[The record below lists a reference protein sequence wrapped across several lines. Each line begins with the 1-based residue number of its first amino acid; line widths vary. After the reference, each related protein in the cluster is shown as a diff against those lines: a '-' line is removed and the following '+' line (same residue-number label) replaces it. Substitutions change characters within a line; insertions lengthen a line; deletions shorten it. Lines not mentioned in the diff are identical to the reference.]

1 MPENKECQPTNAI
14 IVEPAVV
21 VLCLFRQVQHLEV
34 VRSAT
39 GPSEA
44 DILEPNSRQCY
55 RCDEAAAGLAQP
67 FESFAQRD
75 KKEWRDYACAETF
88 ARSDVVFD
96 TLNSFP
102 EEPGR
107 ALDCR
112 RSRTEQGIAN
122 LILFAGLYRKVVLV
136 DDLQSIAPRFVITL
150 LDVQYRTQSSGSKK

>member
-1 MPENKECQPTNAI
+1 MSENKECQPTNAI

-39 GPSEA
+39 GSSEA

-88 ARSDVVFD
+88 ARFDVVFD

-112 RSRTEQGIAN
+112 RSRTEHGIAN

>member
-1 MPENKECQPTNAI
+1 MSENKECQPTNAI

-39 GPSEA
+39 GSSEA

-102 EEPGR
+102 GEPGR

-122 LILFAGLYRKVVLV
+122 LILFAGLTERLCLLMTYKV
-136 DDLQSIAPRFVITL
+136 
-150 LDVQYRTQSSGSKK
+150 